1 MIQKEKQTQLSKLIS
16 SFKKKFL
23 ELTNSVPLIKIEE
36 HVKYNRIELENL
48 ENIINTIIPK
58 SLTVDYPE
66 VKSIVTKLRRREL
79 IDLRAIFCYHAKLNE
94 YNHSQIAAYLKQDRT
109 NVYNSIN
116 MYHKLISYDDVFIE
130 NNEKVK
136 KMITKFYKNGN

>member
-1 MIQKEKQTQLSKLIS
+1 MIQEEKQTQLSKLIS

-79 IDLRAIFCYHAKLNE
+79 IDLRAIFCYHANLNE

-116 MYHKLISYDDVFIE
+116 MYRKLISYDDTFIE

>member
-1 MIQKEKQTQLSKLIS
+1 MTKEKESQLIKLIN
-16 SFKKKFL
+16 SFKQKFL

-36 HVKYNRIELENL
+36 HVKYNKLELKDL

-58 SLTVDYPE
+58 SLTVDHPE

-79 IDLRAIFCYHAKLNE
+79 IDLRAIFCYHANLND
-94 YNHSQIAAYLKQDRT
+94 YNHSQIAVYLKQDRT
-109 NVYNSIN
+109 NVYNSLK
-116 MYHKLISYDDVFIE
+116 MYNKLISYDDVFIE

-136 KMITKFYKNGN
+136 KMIKKFYINGN

>member
-1 MIQKEKQTQLSKLIS
+1 MIQEEKQTQLSKLIN
-16 SFKKKFL
+16 SFKKKFI
-23 ELTNSVPLIKIEE
+23 ELTNSVPLIKIKET
-36 HVKYNRIELENL
+36 VKYNRIQLKDL

-58 SLTVDYPE
+58 SLLADYPG
-66 VKSIVTKLRRREL
+66 VTSIVTKLRRREL
-79 IDLRAIFCYHAKLNE
+79 IDLRAIFCYHANLSG
-94 YNHSQIAAYLKQDRT
+94 YNHNQIAAYLKQDRT
-109 NVYNSIN
+109 NVYNSLN